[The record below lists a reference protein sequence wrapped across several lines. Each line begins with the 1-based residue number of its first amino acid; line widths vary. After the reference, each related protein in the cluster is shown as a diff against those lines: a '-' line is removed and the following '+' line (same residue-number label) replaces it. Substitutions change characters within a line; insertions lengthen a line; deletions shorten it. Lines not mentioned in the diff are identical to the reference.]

1 MHKLAAFS
9 LALILPLALSPVTVD
24 IAVAGGTDVL
34 AKANCVKAI
43 AESAAQVSRSDVAK
57 FQFSK
62 TGDGFELFGLDENH
76 RQVSCKTAADG
87 HVTWIDGG

>member
-9 LALILPLALSPVTVD
+9 LAVILPLALSPITVD
-24 IAVAGGTDVL
+24 IAVAGGTDAL
-34 AKANCVKAI
+34 AKSNCVNAL
-43 AESAAQVSRSDVAK
+43 AQSAAQVSRGDVAK

-62 TGDGFELFGLDENH
+62 TGDGYELSGLDENH
-76 RQVSCKTAADG
+76 RSVSCKTAADG